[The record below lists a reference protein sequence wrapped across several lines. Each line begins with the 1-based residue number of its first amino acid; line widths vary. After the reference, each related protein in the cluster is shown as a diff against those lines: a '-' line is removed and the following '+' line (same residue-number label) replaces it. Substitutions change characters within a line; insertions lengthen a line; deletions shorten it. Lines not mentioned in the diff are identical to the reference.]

1 MTYPG
6 GLPPVGADEG
16 VPFVGV
22 ALVSLALVSLAL
34 VSLALV
40 SEGLT
45 GVLEGAGAVGVTL
58 LPVAVGPRVETT
70 VPQSQ
75 GQGTSAG
82 GFADRLNLS

>member
-82 GFADRLNLS
+82 GFADRTNLS